1 MRRGDPAGG
10 IPEASLPMQP
20 PSVRLPGRALTGL
33 PAKVAFFVLLTV
45 AVRGALVGWQSLD
58 LTRGFFRQIVERT
71 FPESVERTA
80 RVVDAWLEAGRAE
93 VELAATRP
101 DLVEAA
107 GRAARGEAFGPAE
120 REALE
125 GALRAALRGAPALDA
140 LWIAD
145 AEGTP
150 RLGSPGAPPPSG
162 LPPSLLRAG
171 IHALP
176 RADAAPLPL
185 AVAPLGGESG
195 PRAWLVGRFGADA
208 LSRILPWDSLPG
220 VGRAYVTDAR
230 GRTLFGKG
238 LTEDSRPVIPVEQ
251 ALAAAERPS
260 VEYRG
265 ADGEPRIAAVRPLPQ
280 LGWHVA
286 VVAHLDQGFRPVLPL
301 MWHIFLLDLAVALV
315 VAWIAY
321 HLTARIVRPVQ
332 ALWDGARR
340 IAEGDRDVE
349 VPEPG
354 GNDEIAE
361 LTRTFNAMARKLR
374 EDQVEIEAFHRQLRE
389 QNHALQAANE
399 VLGQL
404 SITDGLT
411 KLHNHRF
418 FQDHLTRELKRV
430 SRTGEPLAMLLIDL
444 DDFKS
449 LNDRYGHAT
458 GDAILVRISQVMN
471 ATVRESDLLARYGG
485 EEFVVL
491 AGTDLEGAITLA
503 EKIRMAVMETPV
515 LIDEAAH
522 TAQVTVSVGVAV
534 YRGDR
539 KAFFRAADRA
549 LYAAKAAGK
558 NCVVIDEQSR

>member
-1 MRRGDPAGG
+1 
-10 IPEASLPMQP
+10 MQP
-20 PSVRLPGRALTGL
+20 LSVRLPGRALTGL

-45 AVRGALVGWQSLD
+45 AVRGVVVGWQSLD
-58 LTRGFFRQIVERT
+58 LTRGFFRQVVERT

-80 RVVDAWLEAGRAE
+80 RVVEAWLDAGRAE
-93 VELAATRP
+93 VELAAGQAQVAR
-101 DLVEAA
+101 LAA
-107 GRAARGEAFGPAE
+107 QVVRSEQTDSALSPSE

-125 GALRAALRGAPALDA
+125 GSLGEALRRAPALDA

-145 AEGTP
+145 ARGRIRFASGSP
-150 RLGSPGAPPPSG
+150 RPPESLPPALLRPGLQVLPRPGAPP
-162 LPPSLLRAG
+162 LPIALVG
-171 IHALP
+171 IG
-176 RADAAPLPL
+176 DTS
-185 AVAPLGGESG
+185 E
-195 PRAWLVGRFGADA
+195 PRAWLVGRFAADA
-208 LSRILPWDSLPG
+208 LARILPWDSLPG
-220 VGRAYVTDAR
+220 VGRAYLVDAQGRPLFGQGLAEDAR
-230 GRTLFGKG
+230 
-238 LTEDSRPVIPVEQ
+238 PAIPVER
-251 ALAAAERPS
+251 ALAADERTS

-265 ADGEPRIAAVRPLPQ
+265 IDGEPRIAAVRPLPH

-286 VVAHLDQGFRPVLPL
+286 VIAHLDQGFRPVLPL
-301 MWHIFLLDLAVALV
+301 MWHIFLLDLLV
-315 VAWIAY
+315 VLAVAWIAY

-340 IAEGDRDVE
+340 IAEGDREVE

-361 LTRTFNAMARKLR
+361 LTRTFNAMARTLR

-399 VLGQL
+399 VLAQL

-430 SRTGEPLAMLLIDL
+430 SRTGEPLAMLLIDI

-471 ATVRESDLLARYGG
+471 ASVRESDLLARYGG

-491 AGTDLEGAITLA
+491 ASTDLEGAITLA
-503 EKIRMAVMETPV
+503 EKLRMAVMETPV
-515 LIDEAAH
+515 LIDEAVH
-522 TAQVTVSVGVAV
+522 TAHVTVSIGVAV

-539 KAFFRAADRA
+539 KTFFRAADRA
-549 LYAAKAAGK
+549 LYAAKATGK
-558 NCVVIDEQSR
+558 NCVIVDEESARPC